1 MEATADE
8 AGFGRREQLLAG
20 LLAPLG
26 PGHPHRHTITI
37 RIRGVLD
44 TIGIVILAVSEVN
57 PQSGAALT
65 STATTSA
72 PAPVAPP
79 AAAAERCSRTPGAH
93 LEVPCRPDRHRSSN
107 PLGPR
112 RPAA

>member
-26 PGHPHRHTITI
+26 PGHPHCHTITI

-44 TIGIVILAVSEVN
+44 TISIVILAVSEVN
-57 PQSGAALT
+57 PQSWSCAHQHRHDLSPSTRSPASSGSRALF
-65 STATTSA
+65 SNARRSPGGPV
-72 PAPVAPP
+72 PA
-79 AAAAERCSRTPGAH
+79 
-93 LEVPCRPDRHRSSN
+93 
-107 PLGPR
+107 
-112 RPAA
+112 